1 MTKKETI
8 AIMAMLKASYPRYYA
23 DMGAEDVET
32 AINLWYTM
40 LKEYDGKIV
49 GQAVKSVI
57 ATSKYPPTVAEVLEK
72 IKLITGK
79 EEMTEMEAWSY
90 ISKAVS
96 NSTYHALEEWE
107 KLPEQLQKVVSPDLL
122 RSWAVI
128 EGDDVQTVI
137 QSNFLRTFRAKEKR
151 RKDIESLPSSAKDLM
166 LECSK
171 RFDMNAIEAKQPETG
186 LTAPYFNQN
195 ISRHIIYRSEEET
208 L

>member
-8 AIMAMLKASYPRYYA
+8 AIMAMLKASYPRYYG
-23 DMGAEDVET
+23 DMGAEDIET

-40 LKEYDGKIV
+40 LKDYDGKIV

-57 ATSKYPPTVAEVLEK
+57 ATNKYPPTVAEVLEK

-79 EEMTEMEAWSY
+79 EDMTEMKAWSY

-107 KLPEQLQKVVSPDLL
+107 KLPEQLQKAVSPDLL
-122 RSWAVI
+122 RSWATI
-128 EGDDVQTVI
+128 EGEDVQTII
-137 QSNFLRTFRAKEKR
+137 QLHFLKTFRANEKR
-151 RKDIESLPSSAKDLM
+151 RKDIESLPSSAKELM

-171 RFDMNAIEAKQPETG
+171 RLDMNAIEDKQPKNTSQ
-186 LTAPYFNQN
+186 AVYSNQN
-195 ISRHIIYRSEEET
+195 ISRY
-208 L
+208 

>member
-8 AIMAMLKASYPRYYA
+8 AIMAMLKASYPRYYG
-23 DMGAEDVET
+23 DMGAEDIET

-40 LKEYDGKIV
+40 LKDYDGKIV
-49 GQAVKSVI
+49 YQAVKAVI
-57 ATSKYPPTVAEVLEK
+57 ATNKYPPTVAEVLEK

-107 KLPEQLQKVVSPDLL
+107 KLPEQLQKAVSPDLL
-122 RSWAVI
+122 RSWATI
-128 EGDDVQTVI
+128 EGDDVQTII
-137 QSNFLRTFRAKEKR
+137 QSHFLKTFRANEKR
-151 RKDIESLPSSAKDLM
+151 RKDIESLPSSAKELM

-171 RFDMNAIEAKQPETG
+171 RLDMNAIDNKRAENT
-186 LTAPYFNQN
+186 LIAPYSN
-195 ISRHIIYRSEEET
+195 INLRE
-208 L
+208 

>member
-8 AIMAMLKASYPRYYA
+8 AIMALLKASYPRYYS
-23 DMGAEDVET
+23 DMDAEDIENV
-32 AINLWYTM
+32 INLWYTM
-40 LKEYDGKIV
+40 LKDYDGKIV

-57 ATSKYPPTVAEVLEK
+57 ATNKYPPTVAEVLEK

-107 KLPEQLQKVVSPDLL
+107 KLPEQLQKAVSPDLL
-122 RSWAVI
+122 RSWAMI
-128 EGDDVQTVI
+128 EGDDVQTII
-137 QSNFLRTFRAKEKR
+137 QSNFLKTFRANEKR
-151 RKDIESLPSSAKDLM
+151 RKDIESLPSSAKELM

-171 RFDMNAIEAKQPETG
+171 RLDMNAIEDKQPKNISQ
-186 LTAPYFNQN
+186 AVYSNQN
-195 ISRHIIYRSEEET
+195 ISRYIIERPE
-208 L
+208 

>member
-8 AIMAMLKASYPRYYA
+8 AIMAMLKASYPRYYS
-23 DMGAEDVET
+23 DMGAEDIET

-40 LKEYDGKIV
+40 LKDYDGKIV

-57 ATSKYPPTVAEVLEK
+57 ATNKYPPTVAEVLEK

-107 KLPEQLQKVVSPDLL
+107 KLPEQLQKAVSPDLL
-122 RSWAVI
+122 RSWAMI
-128 EGDDVQTVI
+128 EGDDVQTII
-137 QSNFLRTFRAKEKR
+137 QSNFLKTFRANEKH
-151 RKDIESLPSSAKDLM
+151 RKDIESLPSSAKELM

-171 RFDMNAIEAKQPETG
+171 RLDMNAIVDKRPESV
-186 LTAPYFNQN
+186 LTASYSNTN
-195 ISRHIIYRSEEET
+195 LRE
-208 L
+208 